1 MNKLKT
7 LPLEEK
13 HLNQKNENYESID
26 LREVLFILK
35 KHWKLLVIVPIVC
48 AVSALLIS
56 KYIITP
62 KYAANVTLIVNA
74 AQNSQNTT
82 ITYDQLTTAQE
93 LVGTYSIILK
103 SDTVLDKVIQNL
115 NLDTTAKEL
124 SKNVSIS
131 GVNQT
136 EVIDLS
142 VKDTDPQEASDIA
155 NEITKVAP
163 DIIIKTVKA
172 GSVEIISSAKPSN
185 IPVSPNIPLYTAI
198 ALIIGFVI
206 FVLFSFVIE
215 LLDNSFSSEEDVKKY
230 LELAVI
236 GIIPNIGSKS

>member
-13 HLNQKNENYESID
+13 HLNQKNENNESID

-35 KHWKLLVIVPIVC
+35 KHWKLLIIVPIVC

-62 KYAANVTLIVNA
+62 KYEADATLIVNP
-74 AQNSQNTT
+74 AQNAQNTT
-82 ITYDQLTTAQE
+82 ITYDQVTTAQE

-103 SDTVLDKVIQNL
+103 SDTVLDQVIQNL
-115 NLDTTAKEL
+115 NLDTTAKKL
-124 SKNVSIS
+124 VKNISVS

-172 GSVEIISSAKPSN
+172 GSVEIISPAKSSD

-198 ALIIGFVI
+198 AFIIGIVI
-206 FVLFSFVIE
+206 SVLFSFAIE

-236 GIIPNIGSKS
+236 GIIPSVEFKS

>member
-1 MNKLKT
+1 MDQADSIIIEQRKMD
-7 LPLEEK
+7 
-13 HLNQKNENYESID
+13 LNQETVNLD
-26 LREVLFILK
+26 LREILFILK

-62 KYAANVTLIVNA
+62 KYEADATLIVNP
-74 AQNSQNTT
+74 AQNAQNTT
-82 ITYDQLTTAQE
+82 ITYDQVTTAQE

-103 SDTVLDKVIQNL
+103 SDTVLDQVIHNL

-124 SKNVSIS
+124 ATNIS
-131 GVNQT
+131 VNGMNQT

-142 VKDTDPQEASDIA
+142 VKDTDPQEASAIA

-172 GSVEIISSAKPSN
+172 GSVEIISPAKPSD
-185 IPVSPNIPLYTAI
+185 IPVSPNIRLYTAI
-198 ALIIGFVI
+198 ALIIGIVI
-206 FVLFSFVIE
+206 SVLISFVIE
-215 LLDNSFSSEEDVKKY
+215 MFDNSFSSEEDVKKY

-236 GIIPNIGSKS
+236 GIIPSIESKS